1 MIVTLALLPL
11 DVPEGEACAHKPQR
25 EEGPER
31 LLPAQEGETQV
42 GELIVGLH
50 QNINK

>member
-11 DVPEGEACAHKPQR
+11 DVPEGEARAHKPQR

-31 LLPAQEGETQV
+31 LLPAKEGETQV
-42 GELIVGLH
+42 RHLVIGLH
-50 QNINK
+50 NA